1 MLLVDAMGE
10 LMQIKQ
16 RAEGWITH
24 QPMARYVM
32 ADILKT
38 RKRTL
43 TEEMRSMAAHLG
55 VAG

>member
-1 MLLVDAMGE
+1 
-10 LMQIKQ
+10 
-16 RAEGWITH
+16 
-24 QPMARYVM
+24 VM
-32 ADILKT
+32 TDVLKT